1 MLLSFYRKIFLYI
14 LLSIHTLVQ
23 INAIWEMLTILIR
36 AYTVAKG
43 NTLTHA
49 TERFKE
55 RIQETSHMNKVHK

>member
-1 MLLSFYRKIFLYI
+1 
-14 LLSIHTLVQ
+14 
-23 INAIWEMLTILIR
+23 MLTILIR